1 MFMVMSYNMHLNVER
16 FRESH
21 RTLSTLELF
30 VLVVQKFLF
39 QVQTT
44 KIFWLSFVIF
54 QWFG

>member
-30 VLVVQKFLF
+30 VLVVQKFLL